1 MTKPDTLN
9 SIGVLTRREVEAR
22 LLGPLIDAFAQTTDR
37 AQVIATVRDTIAQIA
52 RTQGAE
58 MARAYGEATLEN
70 FADSLKLWTKDD
82 ALVIEVVAKDAQN
95 FGFNVTR
102 CRYAELYRELGMTEF
117 GAVFSCNRDA
127 ALIEGFSADIQ
138 LTRTQTIMEGATHCD
153 FRYHRRADSTER

>member
-1 MTKPDTLN
+1 MTKPDALN

-58 MARAYGEATLEN
+58 MARVYGEATLEN

-102 CRYAELYRELGMTEF
+102 CRYAELYRELGMEEF

-153 FRYHRRADSTER
+153 FRYHRRSNSAE

>member
-1 MTKPDTLN
+1 M
-9 SIGVLTRREVEAR
+9 
-22 LLGPLIDAFAQTTDR
+22 LGPIIDAFAQTTDR
-37 AQVIATVRDTIAQIA
+37 TQVIATVRDTIAHIA

-58 MARAYGEATLEN
+58 MARAYGEATLAN

-82 ALVIEVVAKDAQN
+82 ALVIDIVEHTTQE

-102 CRYAELYRELGMTEF
+102 CRYAELYQELGMAEL

-138 LTRTQTIMEGATHCD
+138 LTRTQTIMEGAPFCD
-153 FRYHRRADSTER
+153 FRYRMRPTQEES

>member
-1 MTKPDTLN
+1 MTKPDALN

-58 MARAYGEATLEN
+58 MSRAYGEATLEN

-102 CRYAELYRELGMTEF
+102 CRYAELYRELGMEEF

-153 FRYHRRADSTER
+153 FRYHRRSNSAER

>member
-1 MTKPDTLN
+1 MTKPDALN

-102 CRYAELYRELGMTEF
+102 CRYAELYRELGMEEF

-153 FRYHRRADSTER
+153 FRYHRRSNSAER

>member
-22 LLGPLIDAFAQTTDR
+22 LLGPLIDAFAHTTDR

-70 FADSLKLWTKDD
+70 FADSLKFWTKDD

-102 CRYAELYRELGMTEF
+102 CRYAELYRELGMEEF

-153 FRYHRRADSTER
+153 FRYHRRSNSAER

>member
-1 MTKPDTLN
+1 MTKPDALN

-58 MARAYGEATLEN
+58 MARTYGEATLEN

-102 CRYAELYRELGMTEF
+102 CRYAELYRELGMEEF

-153 FRYHRRADSTER
+153 FRYHRRSNSAER

>member
-1 MTKPDTLN
+1 MTKPDALN

-58 MARAYGEATLEN
+58 MARVYGEATLEN

-102 CRYAELYRELGMTEF
+102 CRYAELYRELGMEEF

-153 FRYHRRADSTER
+153 FRYQRRSNSAE